1 MPPTSEHLCST
12 CGRSFSRSDALK
24 RHRERTAC
32 TVGPVA
38 KAPHQ
43 CVWCKTV
50 FSRRDALTRH
60 QKGGCPVG
68 RNAVT
73 ARRQPLGEIQNT
85 VHRCELCE
93 KTFTRKEHRDRHLA
107 EKVCQRREGSAFQRR
122 EEPGPSS
129 RPDGVEVQP
138 VQGPSSRP
146 DGVEVQPVPG
156 PSSRLDG
163 VEVTQTA
170 FNGYLVTHTIPN
182 NGNHKTV
189 ADFFNAMRPRM
200 TGILEQELQAKNSL
214 KVNIYLYCNFYK
226 LPDEYD
232 ERNFKT
238 KMRAIYYATSLEDF
252 FDKSL
257 LKLMQEID
265 DHEGKQSGWTQ
276 DEVKSIEVRVNKYQP
291 LKASSYLALPKHIAG
306 THAVINPQNEDQQC
320 FKWAI
325 LAEFVDNH
333 ANRIERLRPF
343 EQSFNWTNINFPTSI
358 KDVKKFEQ
366 GNNITVNVFALDD
379 EGKVYPV
386 RVAETEKVDH
396 RDLLIIQDED
406 NTHYTYI
413 KDFNRL
419 VASQL
424 TKHKGSVFVCK
435 RCFTHYNEEEE
446 KLIAHRE
453 LCSQKDAVRI
463 RMPEA
468 KVERN
473 GQFTEPKAE
482 FNRVQHQH
490 KMPFVAYA
498 DFESILLSIQGA
510 DYNPAVS
517 STRATQLHEAM
528 SFSVLIVSSIEDV
541 GDVPLQPKVYRG
553 KDAPLKFMEYMKDV
567 SEKISKVYDRHIPI
581 QMEDDD
587 WCDFMLSTHC
597 YLCNKAFNDDREK
610 RQDHCHLTGK
620 YRGAAHNHCNLNFQ
634 ERKKLPVFFHNLSG
648 YDSHFLVRELGFEVE
663 DGSVE
668 VIASNTE
675 RYITFS
681 KMFGDLKVQFVD
693 TLRFM
698 PYSLDALVGFMDPKD
713 FVHINNYF
721 PADKLDLVKR
731 KGVFCYE
738 FVDSMEKLELDHLPL
753 KKEFYSKLT
762 ECDITDEDYE
772 HAKRVWVAFR
782 CKNLGEYSDLY
793 LLIDVFLL
801 ADVFENFRKMCLR
814 DYKLDPAWY
823 FTVPGL
829 AWDAALRHTRVS
841 LDLLT
846 DVDMLLMFEKGIRG
860 GITQVVT
867 RYCEAEPGKVI
878 KYFDANNLYGAA
890 MSMPLPT
897 GDFMWEDPAGLPDIM
912 SMDDRGPRGYLLE
925 VDVHYPREL
934 HDRHK
939 MLPFLCERL
948 CPPGSTQPKLL
959 TTLYD
964 KEKYVVHYL
973 TLKQAVKHG
982 LVVTRIHRAISF
994 SQSAWFK
1001 PYIEYNTELRK
1012 QGKTKF
1018 DLEFRKLM
1026 NNSPFGKSMENIRNR
1041 IKVEIV
1047 LKDKR
1052 LQRLVAQ
1059 MDFKDR
1065 SIYRENVA
1073 AVHRALIELYMNK
1086 PIYVGQAILDISK
1099 TIMYDFLYD
1108 HLIPKF
1114 GDRVELLY
1122 MDTDSYMLAIKTE
1135 DYVGEMLPCLD
1146 YYDTS
1151 NLDETDP
1158 LYSEKNKKVLGKFKS
1173 EVGGDEIDSFVGL
1186 RPKCYSIKL
1195 SGGRVIKKAKG
1206 VNKRAVKIKMTHEQY
1221 FQCLTD
1227 QKNILVSFS
1236 RFQSKDHIIQTIFQR
1251 KIALSSICNKSHIL
1265 PGGIRTL
1272 PYGHNPV

>member
-1 MPPTSEHLCST
+1 M
-12 CGRSFSRSDALK
+12 
-24 RHRERTAC
+24 
-32 TVGPVA
+32 
-38 KAPHQ
+38 
-43 CVWCKTV
+43 
-50 FSRRDALTRH
+50 
-60 QKGGCPVG
+60 
-68 RNAVT
+68 
-73 ARRQPLGEIQNT
+73 
-85 VHRCELCE
+85 
-93 KTFTRKEHRDRHLA
+93 
-107 EKVCQRREGSAFQRR
+107 
-122 EEPGPSS
+122 
-129 RPDGVEVQP
+129 
-138 VQGPSSRP
+138 
-146 DGVEVQPVPG
+146 
-156 PSSRLDG
+156 
-163 VEVTQTA
+163 
-170 FNGYLVTHTIPN
+170 VTHKIPN
-182 NGNHKTV
+182 NDNFKTV
-189 ADFFNAMRPRM
+189 ADFFNAVRPQM
-200 TGILEQELQAKNSL
+200 TGIIEQELREKNSL
-214 KVNIYLYCNFYK
+214 KVNLYLFCNFYK
-226 LPDEYD
+226 LPDDYD

-238 KMRAIYYATSLEDF
+238 LMRPIYYATSLEDF
-252 FDKSL
+252 FDESL
-257 LKLMQEID
+257 LKLLQEIE
-265 DHEGKQSGWTQ
+265 DHESKQSGWTQ
-276 DEVKSIEVRVNKYQP
+276 DEVKYIEVRVNKYQP
-291 LKASSYLALPKHIAG
+291 LKASSYLALPRHIAG
-306 THAVINPQNEDQQC
+306 THAVINPNNQDQEC

-325 LAEFVDNH
+325 LAKCVRQNPQVI
-333 ANRIERLRPF
+333 NNLRPF
-343 EQSFNWTNINFPTSI
+343 EGEYNWANINYPTPLRDI
-358 KDVKKFEQ
+358 KKSEQ
-366 GNNITVNVFALDD
+366 GNDITVNVCALD
-379 EGKVYPV
+379 EESKVYPV
-386 RVAETEKVDH
+386 RVVETEKDDH
-396 RDLLIIQDED
+396 RDLLIIQDEE

-419 VASQL
+419 VSFQV
-424 TKHKGSVFVCK
+424 TKRNGAVFVCK
-435 RCFTHYNEEEE
+435 RCFTHYNEDEERFR
-446 KLIAHRE
+446 AHRE

-468 KVERN
+468 KVERD

-498 DFESILLSIQGA
+498 DF
-510 DYNPAVS
+510 D
-517 STRATQLHEAM
+517 
-528 SFSVLIVSSIEDV
+528 IEDI
-541 GDVPLQPKVYRG
+541 GEVPLQPKLYRG

-567 SEKISKVYDRHIPI
+567 SEKISKVYGRNIPI

-587 WCDFMLSTHC
+587 WCDFILLTHC
-597 YLCNKAFNDDREK
+597 YLCNKPFHDDREK

-634 ERKKLPVFFHNLSG
+634 ERKRLPVFFHNLSG

-663 DGSVE
+663 DGSVK

-675 RYITFS
+675 RYVTFS
-681 KMFGDLKVQFVD
+681 KMFGDIKVQFVD

-698 PYSLDALVGFMDPKD
+698 PYSLDALVGYMDPKD

-731 KGVFCYE
+731 KGVFCYD
-738 FVDSMEKLELDHLPL
+738 FVDSMEKLHLDHLPP
-753 KKEFYSKLT
+753 KDKFYSKLT

-772 HAKRVWVAFR
+772 HATRVWSIFR
-782 CKNLGEYSDLY
+782 CKTLGEYSDVY

-801 ADVFENFRKMCLR
+801 ADVFEIFRKLCLR

-829 AWDAALRHTRVS
+829 AWDAALRHTKVS

-846 DVDMLLMFEKGIRG
+846 DVDMMLLFEKGIRG

-867 RYCEAEPGKVI
+867 RYCEIEPGKVI

-897 GDFMWEDPAGLPDIM
+897 DFKWEDPAGLPDLMNI
-912 SMDDRGPRGYLLE
+912 DDRDPRGYLLE
-925 VDVHYPREL
+925 VDIHYPREL
-934 HDRHK
+934 HDHHK

-973 TLKQAVKHG
+973 ALKQAVKHG
-982 LVVTRIHRAISF
+982 LVVTHIHRAISF
-994 SQSAWFK
+994 SQSPWFK
-1001 PYIEYNTELRK
+1001 PHIDYNTELRK

-1041 IKVEIV
+1041 IKLEIV

-1052 LQRLVAQ
+1052 LRRLVPQ

-1065 SIYRENVA
+1065 SIYRENLA
-1073 AVHRALIELYMNK
+1073 AVHRALIELYMEK

-1122 MDTDSYMLAIKTE
+1122 MDTDSYMIAIKTE

-1173 EVGGDEIDSFVGL
+1173 EVGGDEIEAFVGL

-1195 SGGRVIKKAKG
+1195 AGGRVIKKAKG

-1221 FQCLTD
+1221 FQCRPLTFTD

-1236 RFQSKDHIIQTIFQR
+1236 RFQCD
-1251 KIALSSICNKSHIL
+1251 
-1265 PGGIRTL
+1265 
-1272 PYGHNPV
+1272 